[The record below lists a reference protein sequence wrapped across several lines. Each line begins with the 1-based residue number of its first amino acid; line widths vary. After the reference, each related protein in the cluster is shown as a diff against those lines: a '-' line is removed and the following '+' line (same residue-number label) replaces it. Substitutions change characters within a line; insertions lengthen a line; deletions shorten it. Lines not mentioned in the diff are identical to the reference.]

1 MMFGSILTSGIQMI
15 AACGFEQRNIVIAS
29 LSLSVGIGFTTA
41 SEVGIWDIF
50 PPLVQSV
57 FASNVVAVVFV
68 MSIILSILL
77 PKDMD
82 IKKMEG

>member
-15 AACGFEQRNIVIAS
+15 ANCGFSQRNIVIAS
-29 LSLSVGIGFTTA
+29 LSMSIGIGFTA
-41 SEVGIWDIF
+41 STEVGIWDNF
-50 PPLVQSV
+50 PPLIQSV

-68 MSIILSILL
+68 ISIVLSLVL

-82 IKKMEG
+82 IKTLD